1 MTHRIL
7 LVEDDAPTRRHL
19 ARAVEAQ
26 PGFVL
31 QAAAA
36 SCAEAETQLAVA
48 LPDILL
54 TDIGLPDGSGID
66 LIRRLRTRTKDA
78 LAIVITAL
86 GDEKTVL
93 AAVEAGASGY
103 LLKDGSHTEVA
114 EALRCLIDGGSPITP
129 SIARKLLRRMHADLP
144 APRIVASP
152 HDGAALSPRET
163 EVLRLIAKGFSYP
176 EISGLLG
183 ISAHT
188 VTTHVRRI
196 YDKLEVSSRGS
207 AVYEAVQLGL
217 ISLDE

>member
-26 PGFVL
+26 PGLVL

-36 SCAEAETQLAVA
+36 SCAEAEAQLACA

-66 LIRRLRTRTKDA
+66 LIRRLRARTKDA
-78 LAIVITAL
+78 LAMVITAL

-103 LLKDGSHTEVA
+103 LLKDGSPTEIA
-114 EALRCLIDGGSPITP
+114 EALRCLLDGGSPISP
-129 SIARKLLRRMHADLP
+129 SIARKLLQRMHADPP
-144 APRIVASP
+144 APRVVAST
-152 HDGAALSPRET
+152 HDGPALSPRET

-183 ISAHT
+183 ITAHT

-217 ISLDE
+217 IRLDE